1 MFELPMM
8 QGESCQEKQ
17 GNNSPSKRKQCQ
29 RHREEGD
36 GDREVQHREESL
48 QKSSRQ
54 QQALGNETT
63 GKLRPTAA
71 NFP

>member
-1 MFELPMM
+1 MM
-8 QGESCQEKQ
+8 EGESCQEKQ
-17 GNNSPSKRKQCQ
+17 GNNCPSKRKQCQ

-54 QQALGNETT
+54 QQALG
-63 GKLRPTAA
+63 G
-71 NFP
+71 